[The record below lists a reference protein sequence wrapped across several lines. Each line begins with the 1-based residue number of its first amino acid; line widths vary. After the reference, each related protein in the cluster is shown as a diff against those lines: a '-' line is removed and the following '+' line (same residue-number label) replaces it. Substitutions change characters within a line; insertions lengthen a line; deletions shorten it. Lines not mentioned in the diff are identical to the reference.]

1 MKKILTLFMAALLS
15 VGMMAATT
23 LYLAP
28 GVWETGGAK
37 YAIYYWGGSSAA
49 SFTDYM
55 TADGDYYKADV
66 PDDCTDVIFLRLDP
80 SGGITWGA
88 EWNRVEIAREAGKNL
103 LSVTGWG
110 SEKYSTGTWSV
121 YDPVVPVVPVVHTYT
136 VAGSSVALLG
146 SEWTSTDT
154 NNDMELVDGL
164 YTWSKSDVSLSAG
177 TINFKVCQDHAWDN
191 SWPAQDYDLS
201 IAKSGKYDVT
211 ITFNESTKAVAANA
225 ELKEEEVVLPSIVL
239 HGNFTGSWADT
250 ETFVEAGDKKTASVT
265 INLEKG
271 KYEFGVKV
279 GGTWTSNGVAFTR
292 ENHEAA
298 VVAASGNLT
307 LDVDTKGDYT
317 FTWTYETNTLS
328 IEYPTYVPSLPVMKI
343 AGAWNVKDEAWVLNE
358 MIAATDEKTA
368 SYEVSLEKGV
378 YEFKVIKDGAWK
390 TKANGGDPYGLHRD
404 WPGVANVKDDA
415 TENLQV
421 TADKAGSYTF
431 TWTFANDSI
440 GITFPEL
447 ITSAVIVTAPEH
459 GTITVKN
466 GEDAIGTTV
475 TEGTVL
481 TITAA
486 SKDEAAYEITNLRAY
501 KTDDENTP
509 VTITDGQLTMPAF
522 PITIKA
528 DEAEVVYQTLYF
540 VNRNDWAN
548 VYGYAYLDET
558 HKLKAWPGDELT
570 AEKDSLLGKSVHKFT
585 FPAKYTKVIFNDGA
599 ENQTSDLTWNAAT
612 PYFCNGFWYATAEAV
627 KLDNSAKFY
636 IVGEIVDSWDLNNT
650 VKSTEDT
657 YVVENLDAGTYKFRI
672 SVDGTWNNTKGFT
685 DLTQVADGLSAADDN
700 NISFTLKEASNVT
713 ITYTGEVFT
722 VTGNFYVRVPVY
734 KDLLFVPGD
743 WAEDDAKMAAWIY
756 TKKEG
761 HEMEDQWTAFFAP
774 KSAGNDTL
782 KVQLDSEADSIVFVR
797 FNKTA
802 EAPSWEEKEDFR
814 WNSLAATLIDYE
826 SLTYTITDW
835 NAGTWEEY
843 IPAKYYITGD
853 SALVVDA
860 GLDKAKAWNAEA
872 IKAIEDTYTIKNL
885 KAGQFYYLKVT
896 DGKAWKGYT
905 DLSTKALGLRTDG
918 DNNIIFRL
926 AEAGDVTV
934 TYTGETFTLAGDFAM
949 PVIAIAGNI
958 NGWTPAAMTV
968 APNKLTASIT
978 IENLTA
984 ATDSFKVVVDGDWR
998 SLNGEGEGCYTFH
1011 RGWTGAKNINGGT
1024 RNMLLNRDKAGAYTF
1039 TWTYANDSLHIA
1051 FPELVTS
1058 AVSVTAPAHG
1068 TITVK
1073 NGEAAIG
1080 ETVTEGTVLTI
1091 TAAANDVNAY
1101 EITNLR
1107 AYKTDDE
1114 KTVVTITNGQLTM
1127 PAFPIT
1133 IKADEAEVVY
1143 QTLYFVNRADWEN
1156 VYAYA
1161 YVEAGNEYK
1170 AWPGDKLT
1178 AEKDSI
1184 LGKSVHKFSFPAKY
1198 PLVIFSNGVSG
1209 EGNQTADLG
1218 WDKAEPYYCNGFW
1231 YATAEAVQLDNDVK
1245 YYVVG
1250 DKDILGNW
1258 NLDNA
1263 KKVSTDSYT
1272 FENLAA
1278 GTYKFR
1284 ISLDGTWDNTKGYS
1298 DLTVKNANLFGAD
1311 DNNITF
1317 TLDKATDVT
1326 ITYTNEVF
1334 KLEGDF
1340 AVPAIAVACSAN
1352 EGSWE
1357 NPLAFTVAND
1367 KKTAYY
1373 TFENLAAGDY
1383 QFKIVCNGVWLSL
1396 PASEDGLY
1404 TFHRGWTGAKDLIIN
1419 MELDMKFHADLAG
1432 NYTITW
1438 VFANDSIYFTYPA
1451 LPTYAVTIANPANGT
1466 ISVKNGDDAV
1476 ASGAEL
1482 LAGTVLTV
1490 AATPDSG
1497 YEISNLRAYKTDDE
1511 NTPVAI
1517 TDGQLSMPAFP
1528 ITITADAE
1536 RIALFTITG
1545 NAALVGEEKAWIA
1558 EKAIKVYENSYTF
1571 ENLAAGEYQLKVI
1584 VNGEWKGYGL
1594 LTDKP
1599 EGIITDVDDNICFTL
1614 AEAGNVVVT
1623 HTAEVF
1629 TVEGNFYIVP
1639 DPSVIFRGSHAVN
1652 WNNPLNIEAG
1662 KFAEAIAGQRI
1673 VVTYKG
1679 ATDGIEFKANG
1690 NHMAG
1695 SREAAYISASGTY
1708 EQYLTAKAVEEIK
1721 AYGLEIVGNN
1731 FTVTKVQLLN
1741 GKEPKAGTSVWT
1753 GYFWADSWSTLELY
1767 KEGYNYVDFSNIA
1780 AVRFYTEAAGTDYV
1794 LNFMKGWGE
1803 GDKFADQTN
1812 MTNGEGYKELV
1823 LTDELRTK
1831 LAEADHWMIQFN
1843 KEGLSAFNVTDIVLV
1858 EKPKYYLVG
1867 TFNNWTPAEQ
1877 YLFAEDTKKEGEFVL
1892 ADVALALNDE
1902 LKVVK
1907 VEDGVKTWYPE
1918 GDNYVVDFEYV
1929 GEHKSVRVRPE
1940 AKTEEGWFEGCI
1952 YIEAVPVPNQ
1962 TLYFVND
1969 PDWENVYGFAFIG
1982 NRSFVAWPG
1991 DQLAKTGEKVAGK
2004 DIYSYTFPS
2013 CYVKVIFN
2021 NGGAGEGSQTAD
2033 LAWTA
2038 AKPYYYD
2045 GVWYESVEAIIPGVP
2060 AKYYITG
2067 DAALVGAGTPWA
2079 ANAIKVIEDSYTFE
2093 NLAAGTYQLQIN
2105 LEGVQDGTWKGY
2117 SDLTA
2122 TADGLYTDEANNIIF
2137 TLAKAG
2143 NVTVTYNATTFTLTG
2158 NFYEPVLTDGYYL
2171 IGQNGWDVSALNADL
2186 LFKASATVEGEYELD
2201 VTLVEGQNLKVVS
2214 VVRDVILIW
2223 YPAGDGNNYVV
2234 DAAHAG
2240 EKTVYFRPAG
2250 SETWAEFGGYIYIK
2264 QNETTATDQATD
2276 GIKAVKTLENG
2287 MIIIRLGDKTYNAQG
2302 QLIR

>member
-1 MKKILTLFMAALLS
+1 MRHTQFLINQSNMYMKKILTLFMAALMS
-15 VGMMAATT
+15 VGMMADTKRVYCKMTYSWWTT
-23 LYLAP
+23 D
-28 GVWETGGAK
+28 GA
-37 YAIYYWGGSSAA
+37 AVAVHYWGGSAA
-49 SFTDYM
+49 GTTWPGIRMESVAGETGMWAYDVPSDVTAFMFVRVNGSGSVSDWGAK
-55 TADGDYYKADV
+55 TADLTFPANGNNLYTITSSSASWGDSK
-66 PDDCTDVIFLRLDP
+66 
-80 SGGITWGA
+80 
-88 EWNRVEIAREAGKNL
+88 
-103 LSVTGWG
+103 VTGSW
-110 SEKYSTGTWSV
+110 SKYEEPE
-121 YDPVVPVVPVVHTYT
+121 DPEPIVHTYT
-136 VAGSSVALLG
+136 VAGSSSALLG
-146 SEWTSTDT
+146 SEWAPSDT
-154 NNDMELVDGL
+154 NNDMELVNDL
-164 YTWSKSDVSLSAG
+164 YTWSKSEVSLSEG
-177 TINFKVCQDHAWDN
+177 TITFKVCQDHAWTN
-191 SWPAQDYDLS
+191 AWPAQNYELS

-211 ITFNESTKAVAANA
+211 ITFNESTKEVAANA

-250 ETFVEAGDKKTASVT
+250 EELEQAGDKKTASVT

-298 VVAASGNLT
+298 VVAGSGNLT

-317 FTWTYETNTLS
+317 FTWTYETNKLS
-328 IEYPTYVPSLPVMKI
+328 IEYPTYVPSLPVIKL
-343 AGAWNVKDEAWVLNE
+343 AGSWNEWAQTTLV
-358 MIAATDEKTA
+358 AAQDEKTA
-368 SYEVSLEKGV
+368 TAAMELEAGV
-378 YEFKVIKDGAWK
+378 YEFKVIKDGAWL
-390 TKANGGDPYGLHRD
+390 TKANGGDSYGLHRA
-404 WPGVANVKDDA
+404 WPGVKGVTDDA

-447 ITSAVIVTAPEH
+447 ITSAVT
-459 GTITVKN
+459 
-466 GEDAIGTTV
+466 
-475 TEGTVL
+475 
-481 TITAA
+481 
-486 SKDEAAYEITNLRAY
+486 
-501 KTDDENTP
+501 
-509 VTITDGQLTMPAF
+509 
-522 PITIKA
+522 
-528 DEAEVVYQTLYF
+528 
-540 VNRNDWAN
+540 
-548 VYGYAYLDET
+548 
-558 HKLKAWPGDELT
+558 
-570 AEKDSLLGKSVHKFT
+570 
-585 FPAKYTKVIFNDGA
+585 
-599 ENQTSDLTWNAAT
+599 
-612 PYFCNGFWYATAEAV
+612 
-627 KLDNSAKFY
+627 
-636 IVGEIVDSWDLNNT
+636 
-650 VKSTEDT
+650 
-657 YVVENLDAGTYKFRI
+657 
-672 SVDGTWNNTKGFT
+672 
-685 DLTQVADGLSAADDN
+685 
-700 NISFTLKEASNVT
+700 
-713 ITYTGEVFT
+713 
-722 VTGNFYVRVPVY
+722 
-734 KDLLFVPGD
+734 
-743 WAEDDAKMAAWIY
+743 
-756 TKKEG
+756 
-761 HEMEDQWTAFFAP
+761 
-774 KSAGNDTL
+774 
-782 KVQLDSEADSIVFVR
+782 
-797 FNKTA
+797 
-802 EAPSWEEKEDFR
+802 
-814 WNSLAATLIDYE
+814 
-826 SLTYTITDW
+826 
-835 NAGTWEEY
+835 
-843 IPAKYYITGD
+843 
-853 SALVVDA
+853 
-860 GLDKAKAWNAEA
+860 
-872 IKAIEDTYTIKNL
+872 
-885 KAGQFYYLKVT
+885 
-896 DGKAWKGYT
+896 
-905 DLSTKALGLRTDG
+905 
-918 DNNIIFRL
+918 
-926 AEAGDVTV
+926 
-934 TYTGETFTLAGDFAM
+934 
-949 PVIAIAGNI
+949 
-958 NGWTPAAMTV
+958 
-968 APNKLTASIT
+968 
-978 IENLTA
+978 
-984 ATDSFKVVVDGDWR
+984 
-998 SLNGEGEGCYTFH
+998 
-1011 RGWTGAKNINGGT
+1011 
-1024 RNMLLNRDKAGAYTF
+1024 
-1039 TWTYANDSLHIA
+1039 
-1051 FPELVTS
+1051 
-1058 AVSVTAPAHG
+1058 VTAPAHG
-1068 TITVK
+1068 TIIVK
-1073 NGEAAIG
+1073 NGEDAIG

-1107 AYKTDDE
+1107 AFKTDDE
-1114 KTVVTITNGQLTM
+1114 KTVVTITDGQLTM

-1133 IKADEAEVVY
+1133 ITADETTVVY

-1156 VYAYA
+1156 VFAYA
-1161 YVEAGNEYK
+1161 FVDAENEYK

-1178 AEKDSI
+1178 AEEDSI
-1184 LGKSVHKFSFPAKY
+1184 LGKSVHKFSFPTRY
-1198 PLVIFSNGVSG
+1198 PLVIFNNGDAG
-1209 EGNQTADLG
+1209 EGNQTPDLG
-1218 WDKAEPYYCNGFW
+1218 WNKAEPYYCNGFW
-1231 YATAEAVQLDNDVK
+1231 YATAEAVQLDNNVK

-1263 KKVSTDSYT
+1263 KKVTTDSYT

-1298 DLTVKNANLFGAD
+1298 DLTVKNANLRGAD

-1367 KKTAYY
+1367 KKAASY

-1383 QFKIVCNGVWLSL
+1383 QFKIVCNGTWLSL
-1396 PASEDGLY
+1396 PASEEGLY

-1419 MELDMKFHADLAG
+1419 MESDMKFHADLAG
-1432 NYTITW
+1432 DYTITW
-1438 VFANDSIYFTYPA
+1438 VFANDSIYFTYPD

-1482 LAGTVLTV
+1482 LAGTLLTV
-1490 AATPDSG
+1490 AATPASG
-1497 YEISNLRAYKTDDE
+1497 YEISNLRAFKTGDE
-1511 NTPVAI
+1511 KTPVAI

-1536 RIALFTITG
+1536 RIVLFTITG
-1545 NAALVGEEKAWIA
+1545 NAALVGEEDAWIA

-1599 EGIITDVDDNICFTL
+1599 EGIITNVDDDICFTL

-1639 DPSVIFRGSHAVN
+1639 DPSVIFRGSHAVS
-1652 WNNPLNIEAG
+1652 WSNPLNIEAD
-1662 KFAEAIAGQRI
+1662 KFAEAIAGQQI

-1690 NHMAG
+1690 KHMAG

-1708 EQYLTAKAVEEIK
+1708 VQYLTAKAVEEIK
-1721 AYGLEIVGNN
+1721 AYGLEIVGND

-1753 GYFWADSWSTLELY
+1753 GYFWADTWSTLELY
-1767 KEGYNYVDFSNIA
+1767 KEGYSYVDFSNIA
-1780 AVRFYTEAAGTDYV
+1780 AVRFYTQAAGTNYV
-1794 LNFMKGWGE
+1794 LNFLKGWGE

-1812 MTNGEGYKELV
+1812 MTDGDGYKELV

-1831 LAEADHWMIQFN
+1831 LAKAGHWMIQFN

-1858 EKPKYYLVG
+1858 EKPKYYLAG
-1867 TFNNWTPAEQ
+1867 TFNNWTPTEQ
-1877 YLFAEDTKKEGEFVL
+1877 YLFAEDTEKEGEFVL

-1907 VEDGVKTWYPE
+1907 VVDGVKTWYPE
-1918 GDNYVVDFEYV
+1918 GENYVVDFEYV
-1929 GEHKSVRVRPE
+1929 GEHKSVRFRPE
-1940 AKTEEGWFEGCI
+1940 AKTEEGWFKGCI

-1982 NRSFVAWPG
+1982 DRSFVAWPG
-1991 DQLAKTGEKVAGK
+1991 DLLAKTGEKVAGK

-2013 CYVKVIFN
+2013 CYAKVIFH
-2021 NGGAGEGSQTAD
+2021 NGGSGEGNQTAD

-2038 AKPYYYD
+2038 SKPYYYD

-2105 LEGVQDGTWKGY
+2105 LDGVQDGTWKGY

-2122 TADGLYTDEANNIIF
+2122 KADGLYTDEDNNIIF

-2171 IGQNGWDVSALNADL
+2171 IGQNGWDVNALNADL

-2214 VVRDVILIW
+2214 VVRDVILTW

-2240 EKTVYFRPAG
+2240 EKTIFFRPAG
-2250 SETWAEFGGYIYIK
+2250 NEAWTEFGGYIYIK
-2264 QNETTATDQATD
+2264 KNETTATDQATD

-2287 MIIIRLGDKTYNAQG
+2287 MIIIRLGEKTYNAQG

>member
-1 MKKILTLFMAALLS
+1 MYMKKILTLFIAALLS
-15 VGMMAATT
+15 VGMMANTYWYRGGDNSWGATAMTVSEDGFYEYIQSSSNANQFKIAKSTSGWDYNYSYVNKGFNGTNVTNIGDYGTDNCYCWQSGTYYILVYYPNTTVNAANKPVICASTT
-23 LYLAP
+23 LPKEETPAEPVIPDYYLKNNWNNGEWA
-28 GVWETGGAK
+28 WKKTTK
-37 YAIYYWGGSSAA
+37 
-49 SFTDYM
+49 
-55 TADGDYYKADV
+55 DGDNYKLENVVFGGTGVNYDTEESNSGTWVALSAFKGAEIGALDTV
-66 PDDCTDVIFLRLDP
+66 TLVLDP
-80 SGGITWGA
+80 
-88 EWNRVEIAREAGKNL
+88 
-103 LSVTGWG
+103 
-110 SEKYSTGTWSV
+110 
-121 YDPVVPVVPVVHTYT
+121 
-136 VAGSSVALLG
+136 
-146 SEWTSTDT
+146 
-154 NNDMELVDGL
+154 
-164 YTWSKSDVSLSAG
+164 SAG
-177 TINFKVCQDHAWDN
+177 TITAILIGKYVEPSETVYYLKN
-191 SWPAQDYDLS
+191 SWNGGDWTWKEMTKDGDNYKLENVVFGGGGVNYNTINSGDGTWVALS
-201 IAKSGKYDVT
+201 AFKGAEIGALDTVTLVLDPSAGTITATLLGKYVEPLPVIQLAGSWNKWGEQT
-211 ITFNESTKAVAANA
+211 TLVAAQ
-225 ELKEEEVVLPSIVL
+225 
-239 HGNFTGSWADT
+239 
-250 ETFVEAGDKKTASVT
+250 
-265 INLEKG
+265 
-271 KYEFGVKV
+271 
-279 GGTWTSNGVAFTR
+279 
-292 ENHEAA
+292 
-298 VVAASGNLT
+298 
-307 LDVDTKGDYT
+307 
-317 FTWTYETNTLS
+317 
-328 IEYPTYVPSLPVMKI
+328 
-343 AGAWNVKDEAWVLNE
+343 
-358 MIAATDEKTA
+358 DEKTA
-368 SYEVSLEKGV
+368 TAAMELEAGV
-378 YEFKVIKDGAWK
+378 YEFKVTKDGSWK
-390 TKANGGDPYGLHRD
+390 TKANNGDPYGLHRA
-404 WPGVANVKDDA
+404 WPGVAGVTDDA
-415 TENLQV
+415 SENLQV

-486 SKDEAAYEITNLRAY
+486 SKDEAAYEISNLRAY
-501 KTDDENTP
+501 KTGDEKT
-509 VTITDGQLTMPAF
+509 VVAITDGQLTMPAY
-522 PITIKA
+522 PITITA

-548 VYGYAYLDET
+548 VYCYAYLDET
-558 HKLKAWPGDELT
+558 HNLKAWPGDKLT

-599 ENQTSDLTWNAAT
+599 DNQTADLTWNAAT

-657 YVVENLDAGTYKFRI
+657 YIVENLAAGTYKFRI

-685 DLTQVADGLSAADDN
+685 DLTQVADGLSAADEN
-700 NISFTLKEASNVT
+700 NISFTFKEAGNVT

-734 KDLLFVPGD
+734 KDLLFVPGV

-802 EAPSWEEKEDFR
+802 EAPSWEEKDDFR

-826 SLTYTITDW
+826 RLTYTITDW

-896 DGKAWKGYT
+896 DGGAWKGYT
-905 DLSTKALGLRTDG
+905 DLSTNALGLRTDG
-918 DNNIIFRL
+918 NNNIIFRL

-1039 TWTYANDSLHIA
+1039 TWTYANDSLNIA

-1058 AVSVTAPAHG
+1058 AVTVTAPAHG

-1107 AYKTDDE
+1107 AFKTGDE

-1133 IKADEAEVVY
+1133 IIADETPVVY

-1161 YVEAGNEYK
+1161 YVEAKNEYK

-1198 PLVIFSNGVSG
+1198 PLVIFSNGDAT
-1209 EGNQTADLG
+1209 QTADLG

-1352 EGSWE
+1352 DGSWE

-1367 KKTAYY
+1367 KKTASY

-1419 MELDMKFHADLAG
+1419 MEPDMKFHADLAG
-1432 NYTITW
+1432 DYTITW

-1490 AATPDSG
+1490 AATPASG
-1497 YEISNLRAYKTDDE
+1497 YEISNLRAFKTGE
-1511 NTPVAI
+1511 TETPVAI
-1517 TDGQLSMPAFP
+1517 TEGQLSMPAFP

-1536 RIALFTITG
+1536 RIVRFTITG
-1545 NAALVGEEKAWIA
+1545 NAALMGEEDAWKA
-1558 EKAIKVYENSYTF
+1558 EKAIKVYEDSYTF

-1584 VNGEWKGYGL
+1584 VNGEWKGYGK

-1639 DPSVIFRGSHAVN
+1639 DPSVIFRGSHAVS
-1652 WNNPLNIEAG
+1652 WSNPLNIEAD

-1695 SREAAYISASGTY
+1695 SREAAYISESGTY

-1780 AVRFYTEAAGTDYV
+1780 AVRFYTEAAGTNYV

-1812 MTNGEGYKELV
+1812 MTDGEGYKELV

-1831 LAEADHWMIQFN
+1831 LAEAGHWMIQFN

-1877 YLFAEDTKKEGEFVL
+1877 YLFAEDTEKEGEFVL

-1929 GEHKSVRVRPE
+1929 GEHKSVRFRPE

-1982 NRSFVAWPG
+1982 NRPFVAWPG

-2013 CYVKVIFN
+2013 CYAKVIFN
-2021 NGGAGEGSQTAD
+2021 NGGDGEGNQTAD

-2122 TADGLYTDEANNIIF
+2122 TADGLYTDEDNNIIF
-2137 TLAKAG
+2137 TLAEAG
-2143 NVTVTYNATTFTLTG
+2143 NVTVTYNATAFTLTG

-2171 IGQNGWDVSALNADL
+2171 IGQNGWDVSALSAAL

-2201 VTLVEGQNLKVVS
+2201 VTLTEGQNLKVVS
-2214 VVRDVILIW
+2214 VVRDVILTW

-2250 SETWAEFGGYIYIK
+2250 SETWTEFGGYIYIK